1 MKEEQLSLEIT
12 VLSPPPGVGYCLQ
25 KGKNGMAGYQLSS
38 GNDLTFR
45 LLVRLGTRKD
55 GGPNFLGEFT
65 QGSPQDRFVYVN
77 IGGDDDRPDG
87 WHRRAKVKLSGIT
100 MPLIKECQR
109 KGGLLSASFEGTG
122 KDGTPACASV
132 PLVGGWEVIPD

>member
-1 MKEEQLSLEIT
+1 MKKEELGLEIT
-12 VLSPPPGVGYCLQ
+12 VLSPPRGVGYCLQ
-25 KGKNGMAGYQLSS
+25 KGKDEKVGYQQSS

-45 LLVRLGTRKD
+45 LRVRLGIRKD

-65 QGSPQDRFVYVN
+65 AGPPRDRFVYVN
-77 IGGDDDRPDG
+77 IGGDKDHPDG

-100 MPLIKECQR
+100 MPLIEECQR
-109 KGGLLSASFEGTG
+109 KGGLLSTSFEGTG

-132 PLVGGWEVIPD
+132 PLVGGWEVIPA